1 MSVFGAPGDAG
12 FGIHITPTVGAGGML
27 ESVHIG
33 TPGEG
38 GFGIEITPMMGAGG
52 VLEGVHF
59 GASSAELIAQRQAKR
74 AQALAAD
81 ATRKAANREAR
92 SLFVQTQVARAGE
105 AANAVKSAAIK
116 AEQAPRKAACKTL
129 PSEVIEE
136 ALEERKAMEAAGK
149 TGDANR
155 SPSPGRRLLNAFNS
169 FK

>member
-12 FGIHITPTVGAGGML
+12 FGIHITPIIGAN
-27 ESVHIG
+27 
-33 TPGEG
+33 
-38 GFGIEITPMMGAGG
+38 G
-52 VLEGVHF
+52 VLEGVHI
-59 GASSAELIAQRQAKR
+59 GTTAAEFAAQRQAKR

-105 AANAVKSAAIK
+105 AADAVKSAAIK

-136 ALEERKAMEAAGK
+136 ALEERKAMEAAGA
-149 TGDANR
+149 TANADR
-155 SPSPGRRLLNAFNS
+155 SPSPTQRMRHMFSRA
-169 FK
+169 K